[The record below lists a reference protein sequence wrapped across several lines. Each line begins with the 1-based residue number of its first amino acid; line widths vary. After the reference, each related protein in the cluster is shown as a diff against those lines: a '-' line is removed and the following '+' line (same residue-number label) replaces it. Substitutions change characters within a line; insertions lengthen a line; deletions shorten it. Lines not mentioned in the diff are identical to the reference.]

1 MQYSV
6 SFPTGTVQ
14 YHFNSSFA
22 AVNELIDVAQCIIIT
37 DSSVYEQ
44 YHTLFQPFKA
54 VITIPA
60 GEQSKDL
67 TTITAIT
74 DQLIAHKAHR
84 KTILLGVGG
93 GVVTDITGFV
103 ASIYMRGIPFGF
115 VPTSL
120 LAMVDASV
128 GGKNGINYNTHK
140 NFLGCINQ
148 PQFLLYDASFL
159 DTLPQEEWSNG
170 FAEIIKYG
178 CLFDQPLFE
187 ELAANSLSYYQRDK
201 AALSYI
207 INKCVDWKNKIV
219 QADEQ
224 EKGTRKLLNFGHTAG
239 HAIESIYQ
247 LPHGQAV
254 ALGMLVA
261 CIISEK
267 NAAQLNETIS
277 RTLTNYLLPTSRKID
292 IDKVLAALTMDKKS
306 NGDTID
312 FVLLHGIGKAYI
324 QPLSLMEIKEGLSAF
339 SSY

>member
-22 AVNELIDVAQCIIIT
+22 AVNELIDIKQCIIIT
-37 DSSVYEQ
+37 DSNVYEQ

-67 TTITAIT
+67 TTITSIT

-84 KTILLGVGG
+84 KTFLLGVGG
-93 GVVTDITGFV
+93 GVVTDITGFI
-103 ASIYMRGIPFGF
+103 ASIYMRGVPFGF
-115 VPTSL
+115 APTSL

-128 GGKNGINYNTHK
+128 GGKNGINYHTHK
-140 NFLGCINQ
+140 NLLGCINQ
-148 PQFLLYDASFL
+148 PQFLLYDARFL

-187 ELAANSLSYYQRDK
+187 ELATNNLSYYQQDK
-201 AALSYI
+201 TALSYI

-261 CIISEK
+261 SIISEK
-267 NAAQLNETIS
+267 NAAPLNETIS
-277 RTLTNYLLPTSRKID
+277 RTLTNYLLPTSRTID

-312 FVLLHGIGKAYI
+312 FVLLHSIGKAYI
-324 QPLSLMEIKEGLSAF
+324 QPLSLTEIKEGLSAF